1 LAFAEHRVC
10 DGKDLVDHEEGA
22 VGNAKNALLDGRDL
36 FLRGEDL
43 LPDGKGLFVCD
54 EDLLHDGK
62 HLFVFKHDALRLWKD
77 VVSAPKHPRPN
88 EGKANRHYEDARR
101 RTNDFLREAPANGH
115 PLPHDMPPGTE
126 LRQSQAGCF
135 WSQPAR
141 IIVNSEN
148 SPADPTDRPQLY
160 GIYAPQFLSSLFC
173 LSDFFP

>member
-10 DGKDLVDHEEGA
+10 DGKDVVDHEEGA

-43 LPDGKGLFVCD
+43 LPDGKGLFLRG

-62 HLFVFKHDALRLWKD
+62 HLFVCKHDALRRWKD
-77 VVSAPKHPRPN
+77 FVSAPKHIRQN
-88 EGKANRHYEDARR
+88 TGKANRRGEDARG
-101 RTNDFLREAPANGH
+101 RTNDFLREAPANGCH

-135 WSQPAR
+135 RSSSPLASLLIQE
-141 IIVNSEN
+141 IHQQIQLTGHNS
-148 SPADPTDRPQLY
+148 T
-160 GIYAPQFLSSLFC
+160 LFT
-173 LSDFFP
+173 L

>member
-1 LAFAEHRVC
+1 MQKMLSLTEEIFSFAVRIFCLMEKVFSFATRIFWVAESIFSF
-10 DGKDLVDHEEGA
+10 G
-22 VGNAKNALLDGRDL
+22 
-36 FLRGEDL
+36 
-43 LPDGKGLFVCD
+43 

-135 WSQPAR
+135 RSSPAR
-141 IIVNSEN
+141 SHQNSVWKFAAR
-148 SPADPTDRPQLY
+148 PLDPV
-160 GIYAPQFLSSLFC
+160 
-173 LSDFFP
+173 